1 MKISVI
7 TPSYNSAETL
17 KRAIESVLAQGYDNF
32 EHIIVDGGSTDGTQE
47 VLRSYKHLRWL
58 SEPDRGQVEAMNKGF
73 ALAEG
78 KVIGYLNADDYY
90 CAGTF
95 SAVQPYFK
103 QGWSM
108 IMGQVLVYTQGQRN
122 MRKWLCDPAVEFES
136 MLRHWEDNAFCVN
149 PVGYFYRREV
159 QERHPLREET
169 GAKHDLEFLLEV
181 AAQNKIKKVER
192 VFGVFNHALDTQTAR
207 EQLEPGY
214 WRPENFPFI
223 ERFLEQLPPGD
234 QENYRLERFRGYQLR
249 RQRTAREGLLGGR
262 AEELFRRG
270 EVFLLPEDEDEC
282 AASEC
287 GFVEHD
293 RIGTKSDWIIPVFI
307 SGKVASK
314 SICYVLKNLPDRL
327 LNAQVYHVH
336 QMNRQTIKRSI
347 PTFLPIRS
355 HACVGLALKDLYDH
369 RGEQLQWKFI
379 AGVREPISGALSGV
393 FENWPHI
400 EEKDILAKMDILI
413 NYRINHFFVQYRDAV
428 GLNVFDYEFDY
439 QKKYSII
446 EKENL
451 SLLVYRMEE
460 LPRTFPQAME
470 EYLGLKGLELPSV
483 NVGEKKSYAE
493 KYKQVKEKM
502 CFDRAYLEEVYKSKF
517 VRHFYTEEE
526 ISAFIEKW
534 STPRSNKAGR
544 FTPVEILKKLPQ
556 KDYYIFFVPRSGSTL
571 LTELLQKTG
580 VLGNPQEWLNK
591 DYFHLVEEKYGYDTS
606 HLEQYLQTVREK
618 QRTENQVFGIEIA
631 PHQLSFLE
639 QPDHFWSYFSKEGK
653 FIFLRR
659 EKIIEQA
666 ISLYKSKKTNIW
678 LVRGK
683 LTDIPEVEYDSAC
696 LADALRV
703 VVREEINIIEFL
715 RENKLDPLI
724 ISYEELIANKLDVT
738 KKIANFVDVDWPDK
752 FQLPEVSLLKMG
764 KKEEVQSFKR
774 RFINDATP
782 VIRAELHRLEEVY
795 RRWGRYITSRN
806 DEQDPGIR
814 LRLEVDND
822 ES

>member
-234 QENYRLERFRGYQLR
+234 QENYRLERLRGYQLR

-270 EVFLLPEDEDEC
+270 EVFLLPEDVS
-282 AASEC
+282 ASRATRC
-287 GFVEHD
+287 GFVEHE
-293 RIGTKSDWIIPVFI
+293 RIATRGDWIIPVL
-307 SGKVASK
+307 SMGKVGSR
-314 SICYVLKNLPDRL
+314 SVFETLQSLEEHVLP
-327 LNAQVYHVH
+327 AQVYNVH
-336 QMNRQTIKRSI
+336 ILNKDALEKRLQGGVSI
-347 PTFLPIRS
+347 HGHLSIS
-355 HACVGLALKDLYDH
+355 HALESIYNSD
-369 RGEQLQWKFI
+369 RENFTWKFI
-379 AGVREPISGALSGV
+379 TGIREPVARELSAYYQNSPLSLEGV
-393 FENWPHI
+393 EKVI
-400 EEKDILAKMDILI
+400 EYIYRVLKPECKEVYPWWFDQYQKVTGIDILESRFDHEKGYMIIRRGNVEMLL
-413 NYRINHFFVQYRDAV
+413 YRLEDLSRIFSRA
-428 GLNVFDYEFDY
+428 
-439 QKKYSII
+439 I
-446 EKENL
+446 ED
-451 SLLVYRMEE
+451 
-460 LPRTFPQAME
+460 
-470 EYLGLKGLELPSV
+470 YLGLKDLELNTV
-483 NVGEKKSYAE
+483 NLSKDKVYARTYRE
-493 KYKQVKEKM
+493 IKAKIKFKHT
-502 CFDRAYLEEVYKSKF
+502 FLEEVYNSRM
-517 VRHFYTEEE
+517 VRNFYSEQE
-526 ISAFIEKW
+526 IEK
-534 STPRSNKAGR
+534 
-544 FTPVEILKKLPQ
+544 
-556 KDYYIFFVPRSGSTL
+556 
-571 LTELLQKTG
+571 
-580 VLGNPQEWLNK
+580 
-591 DYFHLVEEKYGYDTS
+591 
-606 HLEQYLQTVREK
+606 
-618 QRTENQVFGIEIA
+618 
-631 PHQLSFLE
+631 
-639 QPDHFWSYFSKEGK
+639 
-653 FIFLRR
+653 
-659 EKIIEQA
+659 
-666 ISLYKSKKTNIW
+666 
-678 LVRGK
+678 
-683 LTDIPEVEYDSAC
+683 
-696 LADALRV
+696 
-703 VVREEINIIEFL
+703 
-715 RENKLDPLI
+715 
-724 ISYEELIANKLDVT
+724 
-738 KKIANFVDVDWPDK
+738 
-752 FQLPEVSLLKMG
+752 
-764 KKEEVQSFKR
+764 
-774 RFINDATP
+774 FINSWS
-782 VIRAELHRLEEVY
+782 E
-795 RRWGRYITSRN
+795 
-806 DEQDPGIR
+806 
-814 LRLEVDND
+814 
-822 ES
+822 